1 MSGVTL
7 LALVEES
14 FVAAGALAPLPAKTA
29 QTAKANWTI
38 LIEALPP
45 GRNSVR
51 AYIP

>member
-29 QTAKANWTI
+29 QTAKAKWTI
-38 LIEALPP
+38 LISSPAESEFWPRLH
-45 GRNSVR
+45 S
-51 AYIP
+51 